1 MGSYKCVFCDLDGT
15 LLNSHS
21 EITVQNRKAIEQLKK
36 RGKQFI
42 IATGRHDLIAK
53 KYHYELELSTPMI
66 ACNGALIKDIKND
79 KVLFMKPIESRLANE
94 FLNYCKCNKLEH
106 LVYTYDAIYYS
117 KDSKRIN
124 FIIDYNKSVKKEL
137 RAPLFRIE
145 DFKGNK
151 EIIKFLIIDDD
162 KSMIEKLNNDV
173 NTDNSLTIVSSG
185 ETLIDIMNKGISKGD
200 AVSALSNYLNIDL
213 KETVVLGDNHNDLS
227 MFNVAGLSI
236 AVDNAEKL
244 LKQAA
249 DYITL
254 SNDESGVSHAL
265 YEFVLPKKDL

>member
-1 MGSYKCVFCDLDGT
+1 M
-15 LLNSHS
+15 
-21 EITVQNRKAIEQLKK
+21 
-36 RGKQFI
+36 
-42 IATGRHDLIAK
+42 
-53 KYHYELELSTPMI
+53 
-66 ACNGALIKDIKND
+66 
-79 KVLFMKPIESRLANE
+79 
-94 FLNYCKCNKLEH
+94 
-106 LVYTYDAIYYS
+106 
-117 KDSKRIN
+117 
-124 FIIDYNKSVKKEL
+124 

-244 LKQAA
+244 LKQLL
-249 DYITL
+249 IT
-254 SNDESGVSHAL
+254 
-265 YEFVLPKKDL
+265 